1 MRRSNAVKNV
11 AARPMMN
18 SLGVRAKGFTLV
30 ELVIVMA
37 IAAILTAIAIPNYWA
52 YIARSNRSEARSQVL
67 IAANWVERWRTQSG
81 SYAGAVLPPS
91 LTQSPAQGAPKYDI
105 ALPPALLTAVAYT
118 ITATPRAPG
127 PMAADVCT
135 SISIDHTG
143 QRTFTGGTQEVCWG
157 R

>member
-1 MRRSNAVKNV
+1 
-11 AARPMMN
+11 MMN
-18 SLGVRAKGFTLV
+18 SLGVRAKGFTLI
-30 ELVIVMA
+30 ELVTVMA
-37 IAAILTAIAIPNYWA
+37 IVAILTAIAIPNYWA

-81 SYAGAVLPPS
+81 SYLGAVLPAT
-91 LTQSPAQGAPKYDI
+91 LAQSPAQGAPKYTI
-105 ALPPALLTAVAYT
+105 ALPVLTAIAYT
-118 ITATPRAPG
+118 ITATPVVGG

>member
-1 MRRSNAVKNV
+1 
-11 AARPMMN
+11 MMN
-18 SLGVRAKGFTLV
+18 SLGVRAKGFTLI
-30 ELVIVMA
+30 ELVTVMA
-37 IAAILTAIAIPNYWA
+37 IVAILTAIAIPNYWA

-81 SYAGAVLPPS
+81 SYLGAVLPAT
-91 LTQSPAQGAPKYDI
+91 LAQSPAQGAPKYTI
-105 ALPPALLTAVAYT
+105 ALPVLTAIAYT
-118 ITATPRAPG
+118 ITATPVVGG
-127 PMAADVCT
+127 PMATDVCT